1 MTQSNFVNDDSSK
14 KRSLPIAGQPA
25 VNAPSL
31 GADLDVDAELAK
43 FEAEERARL
52 GLEQT
57 EQWIEDMANL
67 TFTKSE
73 KSKITML
80 IGGLTVA
87 HDYLVAGG
95 LRNSGYEV
103 VAMDAP
109 DYDALRVG
117 KEFGNRGQC
126 NPTYFTVGNLVK
138 TLIHLRDKKG
148 MSTEEIIDK
157 VVFLTA
163 GACGP
168 CRFGMYVTEYRKA
181 LRDAGFDGFRVMLFQ
196 QTGGLSQATGEES
209 GLEMNPKFFIN
220 MVKGLLAGDILNGL
234 GYRIRPYEKNP
245 GDTDRVVEQAKKIC
259 YDALFDGTSVLL
271 ALMKCKRLFAGIE
284 VDRTLPK
291 PKVAIIGEFWAMTT
305 EGDGNYRLQRFL
317 EDEGAEADIQFVTAW
332 LLYNIWEV
340 QYDTGNRKTLRGN
353 DQGTFSLKGM
363 GEYGVFTRNLTMK
376 AADKVLR
383 AAFHTFAYAGG
394 YYDYHLPD
402 MHEVAQVA
410 APYYDNNLRGGEGHM
425 EVGKLILNVVKN
437 KATMT
442 LSVKP
447 FGCMPS
453 SSVSDGVQS
462 LITEK
467 FPGTIFCAV
476 ETSGDGAV
484 NFQSRVQMYLFK
496 AKQVAQAELETALD
510 KSNLTIEEV
519 REFLAKNPRFANALH
534 RSPHGG
540 GSTPADL
547 VYEVAEYINKN
558 TLQRA
563 YAGAESTAKS
573 VFDWARGAI
582 LGAPTSA
589 RKTLVAGQELAR
601 ELAEIAKD
609 HGPALAQ
616 KAVQKSVAGAREKL
630 EKSKLADVLPLDR
643 LPLDKLPF
651 AQKSQQTEYSH
662 AS

>member
-1 MTQSNFVNDDSSK
+1 MTQSTVITSDPSESR
-14 KRSLPIAGQPA
+14 RSLPIAGQ
-25 VNAPSL
+25 
-31 GADLDVDAELAK
+31 GASGAFDIDAELRR
-43 FEAEERARL
+43 FEAEQRARL
-52 GLEQT
+52 GLEPT
-57 EQWIEDMANL
+57 DQWIEDMANL
-67 TFTKSE
+67 TFTKAE

-95 LRNSGYEV
+95 LRNCGYEV
-103 VAMDAP
+103 VPMDCP
-109 DYDALRVG
+109 DYESLRVG
-117 KEFGNRGQC
+117 KEFGNRAQC

-138 TLIHLRDKKG
+138 FLIYLRDQKG
-148 MSTEEIIDK
+148 MSTQEIIDK
-157 VVFLTA
+157 FVFLTA

-196 QTGGLSQATGEES
+196 QQGGLSQATGEDS

-220 MVKGLLAGDILNGL
+220 MLKGLVAGDIINGL

-245 GDTDRVVEQAKKIC
+245 GDTDRVIEQAKKLC
-259 YDALFDGTSVLL
+259 YDALYEGRSVLL
-271 ALMKCKRLFAGIE
+271 ALMKAKRLFAGIE
-284 VDRTLPK
+284 VDRVAPK
-291 PKVAIIGEFWAMTT
+291 PRVAIIGEFWAMTT

-317 EDEGAEADIQFVTAW
+317 EEEGAEADIQFVTAW
-332 LLYNIWEV
+332 LLYNIWEIA
-340 QYDTGNRKTLRGN
+340 YDTNDRKALRGE
-353 DQGTFSLKGM
+353 DSGKMGLAGL
-363 GEYGVFTRNLTMK
+363 GEYGAFTRKVSLW
-376 AADKVLR
+376 AADKALR

-394 YYDYHLPD
+394 FYDYHLPD
-402 MHEVAQVA
+402 MFEIAEVA

-425 EVGKLILNVVKN
+425 EVGKLILNVVRN

-467 FPGTIFCAV
+467 YPGTIFCAV

-496 AKQVAQAELETALD
+496 AKQVAQQ
-510 KSNLTIEEV
+510 
-519 REFLAKNPRFANALH
+519 EFDEALAKTGLTLEQVRDFVRRHPRFGNALH
-534 RSPHGG
+534 RPPHAA

-547 VYEVAEYINKN
+547 VYEVAEHIRYSAPER
-558 TLQRA
+558 LWRRA
-563 YAGAESTAKS
+563 RQAAKEAVAWS
-573 VFDWARGAI
+573 RGAA
-582 LGAPTSA
+582 LGAPTA
-589 RKTLVAGQELAR
+589 AKETLVAGQQLAA

-609 HGPALAQ
+609 HGPALLER
-616 KAVQKSVAGAREKL
+616 AVKKGMSEARVRIARTPL
-630 EKSKLADVLPLDR
+630 GRSKLAEVLPLR
-643 LPLDKLPF
+643 KREVE
-651 AQKSQQTEYSH
+651 ARV